1 MVAHDI
7 PTSDRDAFLEHAI
20 GFDDDNNN
28 YLKKTE
34 LTNAAVAWNEA
45 SPWMPLLPWNLKHHP
60 MKRRNPPKRSQRMC
74 HVPCAAQ
81 GSALGP

>member
-1 MVAHDI
+1 MDAHDI

-34 LTNAAVAWNEA
+34 LTKCGCGLERG
-45 SPWMPLLPWNLKHHP
+45 LP
-60 MKRRNPPKRSQRMC
+60 R
-74 HVPCAAQ
+74 
-81 GSALGP
+81 G